1 MSAFL
6 MPSMPASHLTKMQ
19 MQRAAQYSCC
29 GSGGSSN
36 NMTGYPIPSPI
47 HTISN
52 SCTSGSTGMQYFQ
65 SSPRTS
71 VMNPGQND
79 QTLFVKDETF
89 DNHIPLQ
96 PPSVATT
103 SSTHLL
109 TPSSTPTTQRRNR
122 RISNL
127 FQRPKDHGH
136 DDKSH
141 RSAAEIS
148 MGMGRA
154 IPVKQGHLYKRSS
167 KTLNKEWKKKYVCL
181 HSNGRLSYH
190 QTLKDYMEKDTN
202 GKEVFL
208 GLATVRIA
216 GRQRPRNTQRVQ
228 TQVISGSS
236 RDHQFGKDVG
246 CKKESLDSNAM
257 RHTVGIASTS
267 DASVSTGQD
276 NKAFTDEQCMN
287 GEGTSGGSDDQ
298 QTNAQPLA
306 TSTSSSIVATPS
318 AVSASA
324 SKKKKGH
331 RRLGS
336 AAKNDEEDDCEF
348 EIITCD
354 QKRWEFSATSVEER
368 DEWVAAIEELIEKS
382 LQAQMS
388 QKQQDS
394 SRGHGNKADVQ
405 ALRQILGNDSC
416 ADCDAPKPDWASLNL
431 GTLICIECS
440 GIHRNLGSHIS
451 KVRSLDLD
459 DWPMEYLNVMEAIG
473 NKKANAVWEH
483 NAPLGKK
490 PQAGSSREEK
500 EKWIKMKYEGK
511 SFLPPIA
518 ADVSLGRQLL
528 DAVFNNDLNALLP
541 ILPRCSTSDLRTTVD
556 TTDRR
561 TALHIACSNASA
573 ACTQLLVWYNADLR
587 LLDEMGRSALWHAQ
601 TSGALDCAAILL
613 KAGLDPKH
621 GIPDGPEMITGS
633 LSSREFC
640 YTNDKLLGNDSKLQR
655 QSDVVIRRIPPG
667 QQLTG
672 TPSSVNG
679 FHRRNSD
686 AFERLPAS
694 VI

>member
-1 MSAFL
+1 MERSFWRLTFDRIRGSGGTERSMSAFV
-6 MPSMPASHLTKMQ
+6 MPCVQTSLLSKMQ
-19 MQRAAQYSCC
+19 MQRNAQYSC
-29 GSGGSSN
+29 SSSN
-36 NMTGYPIPSPI
+36 NMLGCPISSSI
-47 HTISN
+47 HPISN
-52 SCTSGSTGMQYFQ
+52 NSTSGGTSHFQ
-65 SSPRTS
+65 SSPRS
-71 VMNPGQND
+71 SIMNPGQTD
-79 QTLFVKDETF
+79 HASFVKDEVF
-89 DNHIPLQ
+89 DNQISLQ

-103 SSTHLL
+103 SSAHLL
-109 TPSSTPTTQRRNR
+109 TPSSTPTTQRKNR

-190 QTLKDYMEKDTN
+190 QTLKDYMEKDAN

-208 GLATVRIA
+208 GLATVRVA
-216 GRQRPRNTQRVQ
+216 GRQRPRNTLRIQ
-228 TQVISGSS
+228 TQVIPGCS
-236 RDHQFGKDVG
+236 RDCQTVKDVG
-246 CKKESLDSNAM
+246 CKKELLDSTII
-257 RHTVGIASTS
+257 RHTFGTASTS
-267 DASVSTGQD
+267 DTNVSTGQD
-276 NKAFTDEQCMN
+276 NKAFTDEQCTN

-298 QTNAQPLA
+298 QQNVQPLS
-306 TSTSSSIVATPS
+306 TSTSSFVVSTPVAITPN
-318 AVSASA
+318 A
-324 SKKKKGH
+324 
-331 RRLGS
+331 
-336 AAKNDEEDDCEF
+336 NDDCEF
-348 EIITCD
+348 EIVTCD

-394 SRGHGNKADVQ
+394 SRGHGNKTEVQ
-405 ALRQILGNDSC
+405 ALRQIPGNDSC

-473 NKKANAVWEH
+473 NKKANAIWEYS
-483 NAPLGKK
+483 APSGRK

-500 EKWIKMKYEGK
+500 EKWIKVKYEGK
-511 SFLPPIA
+511 RFLPPIA
-518 ADVSLGRQLL
+518 IDEPLGRQLL
-528 DAVFNNDLNALLP
+528 NAVFNNDLDALLP
-541 ILPRCSTSDLRTTVD
+541 ILPRCNTSDLRITVD
-556 TTDRR
+556 ATDRR

-587 LLDEMGRSALWHAQ
+587 MLDEMGRSALWHAQ

-613 KAGLDPKH
+613 KAGLDPKY

-640 YTNDKLLGNDSKLQR
+640 YTNDKLLANDAKLQR
-655 QSDVVIRRIPPG
+655 QSEVVMRRIIPG

-672 TPSSVNG
+672 TPSNVNG